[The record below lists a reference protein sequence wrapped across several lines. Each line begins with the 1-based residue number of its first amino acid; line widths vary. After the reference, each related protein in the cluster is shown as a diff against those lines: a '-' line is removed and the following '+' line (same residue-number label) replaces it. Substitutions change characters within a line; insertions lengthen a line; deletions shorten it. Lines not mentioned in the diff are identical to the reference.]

1 MPLPT
6 APQTAAANYRFFVCG
21 LVTNELLAEIPFG
34 NVSYGRAIRE
44 AGTFN
49 GDIPIN
55 TDTQNLDLYENTLPG
70 KTALYIVRDG
80 ICVWGGIIWS
90 RTYDIKNR
98 VLSVSASEYTSY
110 LYHRVAWRTW
120 SNTFAASITVTNGVG
135 TATLL
140 DGKTFDF
147 IKDEPVGIIFGL
159 DYNYKLN
166 SSTTT
171 NYYVTSD
178 SEENATSFTFQR
190 RTSPDGA
197 NLSVQASDRAD
208 AESSVSVRQDTYK
221 YARDFLEALST
232 DFFGL
237 EFQNTELEPGSTN
250 YLRAAKAS
258 QAGTSAT
265 IYVDET
271 PHGLILGQRVTL
283 KNIGATYNGQAK
295 VTDVGD
301 GKYFVCETK
310 GTGTNAL
317 ADIASV
323 KRTITLV
330 SRADDGTVTYTT
342 SAAHNLAEGD
352 LVEITGLPK
361 MVSGTYT
368 ISSVLSSTKFTVI
381 TAVYTK
387 APDTVVTGTVDKIPY
402 VLSNTFG
409 EFSANSGLNIDFS
422 TQGLSEQ
429 NPKDIPVYRGFEL
442 SYIGEILEK
451 YSNDVNGFEYR
462 IDCDYDAVTNSFKRT
477 FVFLPLQPESLTQ
490 YLNNLTGKVLP
501 AGTYAPVSAFGA
513 DHLVFEH
520 PGNILNASMQESAED
535 AATRFWTQGDDDT
548 GIAGASL
555 PYSADTATA
564 YLEDGWP
571 LLDQV
576 EKVDGTS
583 EEDKL
588 YEYSQRYL
596 NESVPPM
603 ASFSVTVDGSIK
615 PLLGTY
621 KPGDWCSV
629 IIDDQFV
636 QLRAQ
641 SSLEAGGEERG
652 GILLRKIDSFEVRV
666 PDASSFPEEVT
677 LNLVTE
683 PNVDTAGSYQLSV
696 SQESVTASS
705 VTLNIVINQASTTS
719 TDATLY
725 RNSTQIKS
733 WTIPAGGVVSEQV
746 INTGLTANT
755 QYTYTLNGA
764 NSSTSVI
771 YVSTEES
778 QV

>member
-1 MPLPT
+1 MPIPT
-6 APQTAAANYRFFVCG
+6 APQTPAANYRFFVCG

-55 TDTQNLDLYENTLPG
+55 VDTQNLDLYENTLPG
-70 KTALYIVRDG
+70 KTALYVVRDG
-80 ICVWGGIIWS
+80 VCVWGGIIWS
-90 RTYDIKNR
+90 RTYDIKNK

-120 SNTFAASITVTNGVG
+120 SNTFAASITIANGVG

-147 IKDEPVGIIFGL
+147 TKDEPVGIIFGL
-159 DYNYKLN
+159 DYNYKYN
-166 SSTTT
+166 SSAATT
-171 NYYVTSD
+171 YYVTSD
-178 SEENATSFTFQR
+178 TQQNATSFTFKR
-190 RTSPDGA
+190 RTSPTGED
-197 NLSVQASDRAD
+197 LSVQASDRVD
-208 AESSVSVRQDTYK
+208 AESSVSVRQDSYT

-250 YLRAAKAS
+250 YLRASKAS
-258 QAGTSAT
+258 QSGTSAT
-265 IYVDET
+265 IYVSET

-283 KNIGATYNGQAK
+283 KNIGSTYNGQAK
-295 VTDVGD
+295 VTNVGD
-301 GKYFVCETK
+301 GGYFVCETV
-310 GTGTNAL
+310 GSGTNSL
-317 ADIASV
+317 ATISSV
-323 KRTITLV
+323 KRTITSV
-330 SRADDGTVTYTT
+330 SRTVEGIVTYTT
-342 SAAHNLAEGD
+342 SSSHSLLEGD

-368 ISSVLSSTKFTVI
+368 VSSVISSTKFSVI
-381 TAVYTK
+381 TAVYVK
-387 APDTVVTGTVDKIPY
+387 ASETTVTGTVDKIPY

-409 EFSANSGLNIDFS
+409 EFSGNSGLNIDFS
-422 TQGLSEQ
+422 TQELSEQ
-429 NPKDIPVYRGFEL
+429 DPKDIPVYRGFEL
-442 SYIGEILEK
+442 TSIGEILER
-451 YSNDVNGFEYR
+451 YSNDANGFEYR
-462 IDCDYDAVTNSFKRT
+462 IDCDYDAGTNSFTRT

-490 YLNNLTGKVLP
+490 YINSLTGKMLP
-501 AGTYAPVSAFGA
+501 AGKYAPVSAFGA
-513 DHLVFEH
+513 DQLVFEH

-535 AATRFWTQGDDDT
+535 SATRFWTQGDDDT
-548 GIAGASL
+548 GTSGASL

-583 EEDKL
+583 EEDRL
-588 YEYSQRYL
+588 YEYAQRYL
-596 NESVPPM
+596 NESVPPI
-603 ASFSVTVDGSIK
+603 ASFSVSVDGSIR

-641 SSLEAGGEERG
+641 STLEAGGEERN

-666 PDASSFPEEVT
+666 PDASAFPEEVT

-683 PNVDTAGSYQLSV
+683 PNVDTAGSYQLSLV
-696 SQESVTASS
+696 QESVTSTG
-705 VTLNIVINQASTTS
+705 VTLNILINQGSATATN
-719 TDATLY
+719 ATLFK
-725 RNSTQIKS
+725 NDVEILS
-733 WTIPAGGVVSEQV
+733 WTIAANSVLSAQAVVSS
-746 INTGLTANT
+746 LTPNT
-755 QYTYTLNGA
+755 QYTFTLNGA
-764 NSSTSVI
+764 NDTSSVI

-778 QV
+778 QA

>member
-6 APQTAAANYRFFVCG
+6 APQTIAANYRFFVCN

-55 TDTQNLDLYENTLPG
+55 TDTQNLDLYETTLPG
-70 KTALYIVRDG
+70 KTALYVVRDG
-80 ICVWGGIIWS
+80 LCVWGGIIWS

-147 IKDEPVGIIFGL
+147 TQGEPVGIIFGS

-166 SSTTT
+166 SSTAL
-171 NYYVTSD
+171 NYYVTSATQA
-178 SEENATSFTFQR
+178 NATSFTFQR
-190 RTSPDGA
+190 RTSPTGP
-197 NLSVQASDRAD
+197 NLAVQASDRAD
-208 AESSVSVRQDTYK
+208 AESSVSVRQDTYE

-232 DFFGL
+232 DFFGM

-258 QAGTSAT
+258 QSGHSAT
-265 IYVDET
+265 IYVNET

-283 KNIGATYNGQAK
+283 KNIGSTYNGQAK
-295 VTDVGD
+295 VTNVGD
-301 GKYFVCETK
+301 GKYFVCETI

-317 ADIASV
+317 ANIASI

-330 SRADDGTVTYTT
+330 SRAEDGVVTYTT
-342 SAAHNLAEGD
+342 STSHNLAEGD
-352 LVEITGLPK
+352 MVEITGLPK
-361 MVSGTYT
+361 MVSGTYNVRA
-368 ISSVLSSTKFTVI
+368 VLSSTTFTVL

-387 APDTVVTGTVDKIPY
+387 ASDTVVSGTVDKIPY

-409 EFSANSGLNIDFS
+409 EFSGNSGLNIDFS
-422 TQGLSEQ
+422 TQALSEQ
-429 NPKDIPVYRGFEL
+429 SPKDIPTYRGFEL

-451 YSNDVNGFEYR
+451 YSNDINGFEYR
-462 IDCDYDAVTNSFKRT
+462 IDCAYDAVSNSFTRT

-490 YLNNLTGKVLP
+490 YLDSLPGKMLP

-513 DHLVFEH
+513 DQFVFEH

-535 AATRFWTQGDDDT
+535 AATRFWVQGDDDT

-564 YLEDGWP
+564 YLEAGWP

-588 YEYSQRYL
+588 YEYSQKYL

-603 ASFSVTVDGSIK
+603 ASFSVTVDGSIR
-615 PLLGTY
+615 PILGTY

-641 SSLEAGGEERG
+641 SPLEAGGEERG
-652 GILLRKIDSFEVRV
+652 GILLRKIDSFEVSV
-666 PDASSFPEEVT
+666 PDSSAFPEEVT

-683 PNVDTAGSYQLSV
+683 PNVDTAGPYMLSIVEEDV
-696 SQESVTASS
+696 SNSTVTMSVT
-705 VTLNIVINQASTTS
+705 INQPATT
-719 TDATLY
+719 TTTATLV

-733 WTIPAGGVVSEQV
+733 WTIPAGSVVSETV
-746 INTGLTANT
+746 TDTGLSANT
-755 QYTYTLNGA
+755 LYTYTLNGA
-764 NSSTSVI
+764 DSSTSVI
-771 YVSTEES
+771 YVSTEAA
-778 QV
+778 